1 MMRSPGSKGPMAWA
15 MSVFLVV
22 ASRFWVSLSKNVN
35 MVDDDDDDFE
45 EVDVACGGEVDDD
58 DVVVVLL
65 VVV

>member
-1 MMRSPGSKGPMAWA
+1 MMRSPGNKGPMAWA

-22 ASRFWVSLSKNVN
+22 ASRFWVSLSRNVN

-58 DVVVVLL
+58 DVVVV
-65 VVV
+65 VVL

>member
-1 MMRSPGSKGPMAWA
+1 MMRSPGNKGPMAWA

-35 MVDDDDDDFE
+35 MVDDDFG
-45 EVDVACGGEVDDD
+45 VDVACGGEID

-65 VVV
+65 LLVVVL